1 MHTYGVSCKHINAQ
15 AYQTF
20 SNYQTHHALVVK
32 FRLGRVTSVDAKSWI
47 QAFKNASKAW
57 QDEQPEVHLSAEDLG
72 ALEVG
77 PSTSEVMLLRRVCVE
92 FLHPKLLQQCHK
104 RLGLVGDG

>member
-1 MHTYGVSCKHINAQ
+1 M
-15 AYQTF
+15 
-20 SNYQTHHALVVK
+20 VK

-92 FLHPKLLQQCHK
+92 FLHPETVATMSQKAGACRRWMRQPGRWSKQPL
-104 RLGLVGDG
+104 